1 MNLGIGAILG
11 SGMIAFLIIPSCC
24 IFFSP
29 GPKLTLKRR
38 PLMRDVLA
46 YTCSLV
52 VLILI
57 IHEEEITAAS
67 S

>member
-1 MNLGIGAILG
+1 
-11 SGMIAFLIIPSCC
+11 MIAFLIIPSCC

-29 GPKLTLKRR
+29 GRESSVDGSFIPGKLTLKRR

-46 YTCSLV
+46 YTTSLL

-57 IHEEEITAAS
+57 IHEQEITA
-67 S
+67 